1 MTKRPT
7 LTPVQPDTFGLP
19 LAWAVS
25 FGLFTPGLLM
35 ATRPAVPVTPQSTAR

>member
-1 MTKRPT
+1 MTNRPT
-7 LTPVQPDTFGLP
+7 QALTSLDTLGLP

-35 ATRPAVPVTPQSTAR
+35 AARPAVPVTPQSTAR